1 MDKTNFQFLSASMM
15 MDRQTQRCHISR
27 KGNMTMVI
35 ITTSKELQHKPV
47 TSIIITSTFLI

>member
-15 MDRQTQRCHISR
+15 MDRQTQRCQISR
-27 KGNMTMVI
+27 KGNMTMVT